1 MLKKKRGNRGK
12 KRWAYLAPSQPLEIR
27 LVYPA
32 INTVLTEWPEGL
44 KHLLGKKIVGPNL
57 SGSLAYGVFVPERH
71 DIDSQAVVRTPVV
84 RQNCWS
90 VRPRVV
96 TIYNPLGNPLILK
109 SLVIL
114 AKDSLEE

>member
-1 MLKKKRGNRGK
+1 MGLPRSFAASRDTLGVSRDQYCTDRVARGTE
-12 KRWAYLAPSQPLEIR
+12 ALARQ
-27 LVYPA
+27 
-32 INTVLTEWPEGL
+32 
-44 KHLLGKKIVGPNL
+44 KIVGPNL
-57 SGSLAYGVFVPERH
+57 SGSLAYGVFVPEKH

-90 VRPRVV
+90 VRPRDV

>member
-1 MLKKKRGNRGK
+1 MGLPRSFAASRDTLGVSRD
-12 KRWAYLAPSQPLEIR
+12 Q
-27 LVYPA
+27 
-32 INTVLTEWPEGL
+32 TVLTEWPEGL